1 MNIGVGLD
9 EWCEFPRS
17 IKVQTKANV
26 IHDHSQINALKTEK
40 KTNNCFTLSRSSQ
53 EITSHENPSKL

>member
-40 KTNNCFTLSRSSQ
+40 KNQLFYPFSFFPGNH
-53 EITSHENPSKL
+53 IP